1 MRRYLREM
9 EALGC
14 IRRVTAPEPRR
25 DGRPIYRSLQFV
37 KDVDERMRY
46 EFLHLTRR
54 KDKDQVQFD
63 DDDDDDDYS
72 VLDNVKSRD
81 GITEDASLHQ
91 MDPVQRLQ
99 VPAYELNMPSLNFIY
114 AKINEAGTAG
124 IVFTASCNESRY
136 ASVLLTKR

>member
-14 IRRVTAPEPRR
+14 IKRVTAPEPRR

-46 EFLHLTRR
+46 EFLHLTRK
-54 KDKDQVQFD
+54 KDKDQVQLE
-63 DDDDDDDYS
+63 DDDDDDYS
-72 VLDNVKSRD
+72 ILENIESRD

-91 MDPVQRLQ
+91 MDAVQRLHI
-99 VPAYELNMPSLNFIY
+99 PAYELNTPSLNLIY
-114 AKINEAGTAG
+114 AKIDEAGSDG
-124 IVFTASCNESRY
+124 IVFTASCDESRHV
-136 ASVLLTKR
+136 SLLLTKR